1 MPSIEVLLEVPTKIE
16 EGLADGTLERVG
28 GVIRHSKNG
37 QIVAHLREGGQIS
50 SNPQL
55 TQGLMGG
62 LLGHAGMSS
71 ATIRHIILRTTV
83 LNTAVAGFTLLM
95 MVNRIRG
102 YFEKQFKDLE
112 KQIKG
117 ISAEF
122 DQDRWNKLASALE
135 SIRDVAEAESDSY
148 KLDVPKLNRELNE
161 GRKHI
166 LHDVDAVLHKDSL
179 DPEQGQIAQAYL
191 LEAMHVD
198 TMRIRCYLEIDEHQM
213 ARDRLKDVVEEHKKR
228 TQTFVL
234 KWLGAHPARYFH
246 ELVDIEDLKRYIRIE
261 GWLNHGKDDV
271 LMDVIKKC
279 RGDFWNQDA
288 IQDIKPKRS
297 LRSRHPKEP
306 THHLTALTQ
315 AEILIENFQRLEG
328 FEGELDAI
336 ERLGL
341 KEWEDLNNTDVF
353 NIEDDFNIAEHN
365 DYVLLVDKD
374 TLAKAERFY
383 W

>member
-122 DQDRWNKLASALE
+122 DQDRWNK
-135 SIRDVAEAESDSY
+135 V
-148 KLDVPKLNRELNE
+148 
-161 GRKHI
+161 
-166 LHDVDAVLHKDSL
+166 
-179 DPEQGQIAQAYL
+179 
-191 LEAMHVD
+191 
-198 TMRIRCYLEIDEHQM
+198 
-213 ARDRLKDVVEEHKKR
+213 
-228 TQTFVL
+228 
-234 KWLGAHPARYFH
+234 
-246 ELVDIEDLKRYIRIE
+246 
-261 GWLNHGKDDV
+261 
-271 LMDVIKKC
+271 
-279 RGDFWNQDA
+279 
-288 IQDIKPKRS
+288 
-297 LRSRHPKEP
+297 
-306 THHLTALTQ
+306 
-315 AEILIENFQRLEG
+315 
-328 FEGELDAI
+328 
-336 ERLGL
+336 
-341 KEWEDLNNTDVF
+341 
-353 NIEDDFNIAEHN
+353 
-365 DYVLLVDKD
+365 
-374 TLAKAERFY
+374 
-383 W
+383 